1 MVAELMVSLLTISLH
16 YVLPSMNVY
25 SEEQN
30 MQVKSV
36 EEFGNEKIYTTYYA
50 VVQQVTANY
59 N

>member
-1 MVAELMVSLLTISLH
+1 
-16 YVLPSMNVY
+16 MNVY

-30 MQVKSV
+30 LQVKSV

>member
-1 MVAELMVSLLTISLH
+1 
-16 YVLPSMNVY
+16 MNVH

-30 MQVKSV
+30 LQVKCE